1 MKVDLLKK
9 EGIYVGE
16 DKKEKRYVN
25 FFVRCGGTL
34 IPIEVKYFPNKEDDR
49 DYQYAGRRE
58 VMKAFAD
65 VLPDKQDTTHASSNP
80 VSSSPA
86 KPQLTSFD
94 DDSDMPF

>member
-9 EGIYVGE
+9 EGTYVGE

-65 VLPDKQDTTHASSNP
+65 VLPEIEKSVDSSTTTEKRGN
-80 VSSSPA
+80 
-86 KPQLTSFD
+86 KPQLQSFD
-94 DDSDMPF
+94 DDSDIQF